1 VRRARRPESQKEA
14 LAGPFAAA
22 TRYVLAA
29 MVIIIVLFWALAGL
43 TVFLL
48 AMRRPL
54 ARRGGR
60 EGDAQLVET
69 RAGRRLFVLGIAL
82 LAGAGLA
89 VPTLV
94 LAFNGE
100 NKASV
105 ATGGLHLNS
114 EQQRGR
120 HLFAEGCAVC
130 HTLAAVKAVGRIG
143 PNLDVR
149 VGEDIPTPPGPTGAA
164 EHTAK
169 ARALVESAIAEG
181 RARGLGQMP
190 AGLYVGKEAH
200 EVASFVAA
208 VAGHTE

>member
-1 VRRARRPESQKEA
+1 
-14 LAGPFAAA
+14 
-22 TRYVLAA
+22 
-29 MVIIIVLFWALAGL
+29 MIILIVLLWALVGI

-48 AMRRPL
+48 AMRRPS
-54 ARRGGR
+54 ARAARAEAGPF
-60 EGDAQLVET
+60 AET
-69 RAGRRLFVLGIAL
+69 RSGRRMLVLGISL
-82 LAGAGLA
+82 LVAVGLA

-100 NKASV
+100 NRASS
-105 ATGGLHLNS
+105 ATGGVHLNA

-120 HLFAEGCAVC
+120 RLFSEGCAMC

-149 VGEDIPTPPGPTGAA
+149 VGESIPTPPGAKGAA
-164 EHTAK
+164 EHQAK

-190 AGLYVGKEAH
+190 AGLYVGKEARQ
-200 EVASFVAA
+200 VASFVAA